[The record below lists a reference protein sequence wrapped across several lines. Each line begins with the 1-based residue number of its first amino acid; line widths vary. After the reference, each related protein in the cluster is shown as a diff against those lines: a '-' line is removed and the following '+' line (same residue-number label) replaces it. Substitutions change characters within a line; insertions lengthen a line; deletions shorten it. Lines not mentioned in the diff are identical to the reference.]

1 MMKYFELFELPVSF
15 HVDEARLKTKFLQLS
30 RDHHPDRFTLESE
43 ERQEE
48 ALEQSTEINEGYKVL
63 KDFDKRLQYIL
74 QSKGALVGEGQ
85 DKLPQ
90 DFLMDMMDINEEI
103 MDLQFDP
110 DPEMTA
116 SAKQKITAFEKTLQ
130 DSIAEVLSKP
140 DAVHDESAIDAA
152 RDYYLK
158 KKYLTR
164 IYENLDNVGR
174 M

>member
-1 MMKYFELFELPVSF
+1 MKYFELFDLPISF
-15 HVDEARLKTKFLQLS
+15 QVDEAQLKATFLQLS
-30 RDHHPDRFTLESE
+30 RDHHPDRFTLDSE

-48 ALEQSTEINEGYKVL
+48 ALEKSTHINEGYKVL
-63 KDFDKRLQYIL
+63 RDFDKRLHYIL
-74 QSKGALVGEGQ
+74 LEKGALAGEGQ

-103 MDLQFDP
+103 MELQFEP
-110 DPEMTA
+110 DPERTI
-116 SAKQKITAFEKTLQ
+116 SAKKKITVFDASLQ
-130 DSIAEVLSKP
+130 KSIEEVLKMP
-140 DAVHDESAIDAA
+140 NAVDDESAIEAA

-164 IYENLDNVGR
+164 IYENLDKVGR